1 MRLGLVTYNVA
12 KDWDVAT
19 IIEKCAAT
27 GFEGVELRTT
37 HAHGVEVTLGEKER
51 KAVRRQ
57 FEDSPVALVGL
68 GSAFEYHAVEP
79 EAVRQNIEGTKA
91 TVKLAHDLGAPG
103 VKVRPNGFQDEAG
116 IPREQ
121 TLEQIGLALRE
132 CGAFARDYG
141 VEIRLEVHGPETCK
155 VPYIARIMEVADHD
169 NVFVCWN
176 SNATDMDEDGSVK
189 RNFERVRD
197 KIRLLHITELY
208 NEAYGAYPYREL
220 FGLLKGIGYEGFCCA
235 EIPGNPEPER
245 LMRYYRALFEA
256 YVS

>member
-37 HAHGVEVTLGEKER
+37 HAHGVEVTLSAEER
-51 KAVRRQ
+51 SRVRRQ
-57 FEDSPVALVGL
+57 FEDSSVALVGL

-79 EAVRQNIEGTKA
+79 EAVRQNIEGTKEY
-91 TVKLAHDLGAPG
+91 VKLAYDVGAPG

-116 IPREQ
+116 IPRER

-132 CGAFARDYG
+132 CGTFAKEYG
-141 VEIRLEVHGPETCK
+141 VEIRLEVHGRETCK

-169 NVFVCWN
+169 HVFVCWN
-176 SNATDMDEDGSVK
+176 SNPTDVDEHGSVK
-189 RNFERVRD
+189 DHFKLVQD
-197 KIRLLHITELY
+197 KIRLAHITELY

-235 EIPGNPEPER
+235 EIAGNPEPER

>member
-132 CGAFARDYG
+132 CGVYARDYG

-176 SNATDMDEDGSVK
+176 SPATDLDV
-189 RNFERVRD
+189 
-197 KIRLLHITELY
+197 
-208 NEAYGAYPYREL
+208 
-220 FGLLKGIGYEGFCCA
+220 
-235 EIPGNPEPER
+235 PGPTR
-245 LMRYYRALFEA
+245 RI
-256 YVS
+256 